1 MDGWIKLHRCLLEKA
16 VWQLN
21 DAQRIVF
28 FTILLL
34 ANHKGRQ
41 WLWKGTQFNAEPGQF
56 VTSLPRLA
64 KTARVSVQSVRTAL
78 DNLKKLDFLTY
89 QSTGTGRLVTVNN
102 WAFYQR
108 NENESTDESTDDQQT
123 TNRRPTATKND
134 NNVKEKSIARFTEF
148 WTEYPNKVS
157 KQDCIKL
164 WGKIKPEEH
173 DAVIE
178 GARRYKDSK
187 KVKEGFV
194 MGPDKWLR
202 GRRWE
207 DNMDDV
213 SSVPGKTMTKAQA
226 DAMDKYEYIKL
237 MQAGWQV
244 IT

>member
-1 MDGWIKLHRCLLEKA
+1 MDGWIKLHRCLLDKA

-34 ANHKGRQ
+34 ANHEGKQ
-41 WLWKGTQFNAEPGQF
+41 WLWMGKQFNADPGQF

-89 QSTGTGRLVTVNN
+89 QSTDTGRLITVNN
-102 WAFYQR
+102 WALYQR
-108 NENESTDESTDDQQT
+108 KENKSTDQPTGEQQPA
-123 TNRRPTATKND
+123 NSLPTPTKND
-134 NNVKEKSIARFTEF
+134 NNGKEKSIDRFEEF
-148 WTEYPNKVS
+148 WSENPNKIS

-164 WGKIKPEEH
+164 WVKIKPEER
-173 DAVIE
+173 DAVID
-178 GARRYKDSK
+178 GIKRYAQSK
-187 KVKEGFV
+187 KVKDGFV

-207 DNMDDV
+207 DEVVNGQPKLKEINMR
-213 SSVPGKTMTKAQA
+213 GHF
-226 DAMDKYEYIKL
+226 EC
-237 MQAGWQV
+237 
-244 IT
+244 